1 MMMFPSNMVIFQFVN
16 GSITREPP
24 VHLAELPRPES
35 QSPDRKKTCSFGDGT
50 PKKKTDVGYLGP
62 YGSKLKNYN
71 TSPLKSAQIIPQ
83 PLSHR
88 VYIYIL
94 RSIGLDG
101 LDNPAR
107 NNTPFGVSKVS
118 STIHQFAHQ
127 SNQS

>member
-1 MMMFPSNMVIFQFVN
+1 MFFWRWLSHKKLMLDIWDPMDPNSKTTTLHPSNQ
-16 GSITREPP
+16 
-24 VHLAELPRPES
+24 
-35 QSPDRKKTCSFGDGT
+35 
-50 PKKKTDVGYLGP
+50 
-62 YGSKLKNYN
+62 
-71 TSPLKSAQIIPQ
+71 LKSYPNHFHIE
-83 PLSHR
+83 
-88 VYIYIL
+88 YIYIL